1 MNETIVQKLLEI
13 AKKHGKEIAIE
24 LINEVLEPALKEA
37 VSKSSTPIDDAVVAA
52 LLPSVK
58 AELLKLIEKI

>member
-1 MNETIVQKLLEI
+1 MESVGQKLAEI

-24 LINEVLEPALKEA
+24 IVNEVLEPALKEA
-37 VSKSSTPIDDAVVAA
+37 VAKTQTPIDDAVVAA

-58 AELLKLIEKI
+58 AELLKLIESI